1 MLDPTSPR
9 DRAIAAL
16 MRLAATTPWRDIFM
30 PDIAREAGLSHA
42 ELTQQFT
49 SKAEILGAF
58 VRAVDAEVA
67 ERMAVKS
74 PTEGPRDW
82 LFDTI
87 MTRFDVLGPY
97 RSAVL
102 RLSGETP
109 DIGLALH
116 PKTVARSL
124 KSSLEAARIDT
135 GGGLGCVR
143 VAGLGGV
150 YARTV
155 KTWLEDEDPGLS
167 KTMAKLDRQLRS
179 GEQAMKTVEDI
190 CGGVS
195 RLFGALRPGRR
206 SEERPAEPPAS
217 PY

>member
-16 MRLAATTPWRDIFM
+16 MRLTATTPWREIFL

-42 ELTQQFT
+42 ELTQHFS
-49 SKAEILGAF
+49 SKAKILGAF

-67 ERMAVKS
+67 ERMAAKTATDS
-74 PTEGPRDW
+74 PRDR
-82 LFDTI
+82 LFDAI
-87 MTRFDVLGPY
+87 MTRFDVLQPY
-97 RSAVL
+97 RAAIK
-102 RLSGETP
+102 RLSEETP

-124 KSSLEAARIDT
+124 RSSLEAARIDA

-143 VAGLGGV
+143 IAGLGGV
-150 YARTV
+150 YARTA
-155 KTWLEDEDPGLS
+155 KTWLEDQDPGLS

-179 GEQAMKTVEDI
+179 GEQALKTVEDI

-206 SEERPAEPPAS
+206 REARPAEPPAS
-217 PY
+217 SY